1 MARINFPM
9 IALAGILAV
18 VALTAGGEVAWCQTG
33 KEIRGLPS
41 FGRVTDT
48 LYRGGQPGL
57 DGFRA
62 LQAMGVGIVVNFRDE
77 RGETAAEKLQV
88 ETLGMKYVGIPWS
101 GHDEPSSAQV
111 VEFLDLIRANPKAKI
126 FVHCKRGADRTGV
139 MVAAYRVA
147 VDRKP
152 VVEAVSEMHQFHY
165 DWFWLPQLERYVKSL
180 PGLLQQDARFSAYS
194 SVSSPVSAPAAA
206 TTALAPIASPSIGR

>member
-1 MARINFPM
+1 MARINFRM
-9 IALAGILAV
+9 IVLAGILAV
-18 VALTAGGEVAWCQTG
+18 VALTAGAEVAWCQTG
-33 KEIRGLPS
+33 KEIRGVS
-41 FGRVTDT
+41 NFGRVTDT
-48 LYRGGQPGL
+48 LYRGGQPDL
-57 DGFRA
+57 DGLRA

-77 RGETAAEKLQV
+77 RGEMAAEKRQV
-88 ETLGMKYVGIPWS
+88 ESLGMKYVGIPWS

-147 VDRKP
+147 VDHKP
-152 VVEAVSEMHQFHY
+152 VAEAVSEMHQFHY

-180 PGLLQQDARFSAYS
+180 PGLLQKDARFSAYS
-194 SVSSPVSAPAAA
+194 SVPSPVPAPAAA
-206 TTALAPIASPSIGR
+206 TTALVPIASPSVGR

>member
-1 MARINFPM
+1 MPRINFRK
-9 IALAGILAV
+9 IVVSGILAV
-18 VALTAGGEVAWCQTG
+18 VALTAGAEVAWCQTG
-33 KEIRGLPS
+33 KERRGLPN

-77 RGETAAEKLQV
+77 RGEMEAEKRQV
-88 ETLGMKYVGIPWS
+88 ESLGMKYVGIPWS
-101 GHDEPSSAQV
+101 GHDEPSSSQV
-111 VEFLDLIRANPKAKI
+111 VEFLDSVRANPETKI
-126 FVHCKRGADRTGV
+126 FVHCKHGADRTGV

-147 VDRKP
+147 VDHKP
-152 VVEAVSEMHQFHY
+152 VAEAVSEMHQFHY

-180 PGLLQQDARFSAYS
+180 PSLLQTDARFSAYG
-194 SVSSPVSAPAAA
+194 SVPSRVPARAAA
-206 TTALAPIASPSIGR
+206 TTALAPIVLQDARR